1 MGFETI
7 VTAIAALINLVLVLI
22 ALNRWQNPIYR
33 AFILMSTS
41 LFVWNFFATFRIY
54 LQKAYGLVEDLRNY
68 DLLTPGV
75 AESWYLNR
83 LENMGAVFIAS
94 TALHFTL
101 NMIDRKD
108 KVHTTLLKIAYL
120 ISFLLLLS
128 LATDFYPSLLWS
140 QIVTVFMYPLLFY
153 SLYLFLW
160 KYRSSPSPLERNRL
174 RYILSGGVVA
184 IGGGLSEGLSNFD
197 IPTPDIANIANAFY
211 ALIILFAITRHRLLD
226 IQIVFHRA
234 LNYFILVSLLAGIF
248 IFISSLGISLK
259 LLSILV
265 LFTAGLIILFYQ
277 PLKEKVRFVSSQL
290 VLRGKYDYQKTL
302 RNFAKAM
309 DELDDVE
316 RMLQL
321 LLATVKQK
329 MGIERAFLVRTNQSR
344 EYGVSPHLTRWFENQ
359 GNPLVREELESEIRM
374 GNLTPE
380 RRKNLTYIHDS
391 MKKEGVEV
399 AVPLYTKDR
408 SMGILILGVK
418 TSRDIFTGDDLA
430 LLSLLANQAGSALRS
445 QEMQEEIRR
454 ADRLRSLGEMATG
467 IAHEIRNPLG
477 SIKGSAQILQSEVG
491 KSEFLNI
498 IVEEVDRLD
507 SVVSEFLDF
516 ARPMNPKPKPEDIEN
531 IIHTTLQLIEKEGSL
546 KSVKVEK
553 SFSSDLPYVLVDK
566 GQMKQ
571 VFLNLFQN
579 AIQAMPG
586 GGELEITGRCNPQTM
601 NLVLQFTD
609 TGSGIPES
617 DLRKIFEP
625 FFTTKEKGIGLGLSI
640 VQRII
645 EAHKGTIQVE
655 SQVGKGTT
663 FTITLPISNEK

>member
-7 VTAIAALINLVLVLI
+7 VTAIAALINLSLVII
-22 ALNRWQNPIYR
+22 AFTRNKQNPIYR

-41 LFVWNFFATFRIY
+41 LFVWNFFATFRFY
-54 LQKAYGLVEDLRNY
+54 FQKAYGLVENLRNY

-94 TALHFTL
+94 TALHFAL

-108 KVHTTLLKIAYL
+108 KVHTTLLRIVYF

-128 LATDFYPSLLWS
+128 LATDFYPSLIWS

-329 MGIERAFLVRTNQSR
+329 MGIDRVFLVRANQSR

-408 SMGILILGVK
+408 SMGRRSSSIP
-418 TSRDIFTGDDLA
+418 GD
-430 LLSLLANQAGSALRS
+430 AGG
-445 QEMQEEIRR
+445 
-454 ADRLRSLGEMATG
+454 D
-467 IAHEIRNPLG
+467 
-477 SIKGSAQILQSEVG
+477 
-491 KSEFLNI
+491 
-498 IVEEVDRLD
+498 
-507 SVVSEFLDF
+507 
-516 ARPMNPKPKPEDIEN
+516 
-531 IIHTTLQLIEKEGSL
+531 
-546 KSVKVEK
+546 
-553 SFSSDLPYVLVDK
+553 
-566 GQMKQ
+566 
-571 VFLNLFQN
+571 
-579 AIQAMPG
+579 
-586 GGELEITGRCNPQTM
+586 
-601 NLVLQFTD
+601 
-609 TGSGIPES
+609 PES
-617 DLRKIFEP
+617 
-625 FFTTKEKGIGLGLSI
+625 
-640 VQRII
+640 
-645 EAHKGTIQVE
+645 
-655 SQVGKGTT
+655 
-663 FTITLPISNEK
+663 